1 MEDGHPILLWQSLYM
16 INVQRGCGMERFD
29 TILWDVDQTLLDFK
43 RSEDYAVRYC
53 FRLFGLEADDRIVKR
68 YSEINEGYWK
78 RIETGEIR
86 KKEALTGRFQ
96 TLFREIGVT
105 DVDAEEFQEVY
116 AEALGSVYYFQD
128 NSYELVKSL
137 KGVCRQYLVTNGV
150 NRTQRKKLQLS
161 GLDRLVDGI
170 FVSEQMG
177 VPKPQKEYFEKC
189 FARIPGFCKE
199 HTVIVGDS
207 LTSDML
213 GGNRAG
219 IATCWYNPEGM
230 ENHSEVRID
239 YEIRN
244 LNEIRRIL
252 GIGTDGI
259 QGTGNGGTACG
270 QIGQSEAEAAVYR

>member
-1 MEDGHPILLWQSLYM
+1 MK
-16 INVQRGCGMERFD
+16 RFD
-29 TILWDVDQTLLDFK
+29 MILWDVDQTLLDFK

-68 YSEINEGYWK
+68 YSEINEGYWR

-86 KKEALTGRFQ
+86 KKEALSGRFQ
-96 TLFREIGVT
+96 TLFGEIGAT
-105 DVDAEEFQEVY
+105 DVDAEEFQKEY

-128 NSYELVKSL
+128 DSYELVKSL

-161 GLDRLVDGI
+161 GLDKLVDGI
-170 FVSEQMG
+170 FISEQIG
-177 VPKPQKEYFEKC
+177 VPKPQREYFEQC
-189 FARIPGFCKE
+189 FAQIPGFRKE
-199 HTVIVGDS
+199 STIIVGDS

-230 ENHSEVRID
+230 ENHSDVRID

-244 LNEIRRIL
+244 LNEIWRIL
-252 GIGTDGI
+252 GIGDCRI
-259 QGTGNGGTACG
+259 RETGNGGTADG
-270 QIGQSEAEAAVYR
+270 QIGQSEVETVVYR